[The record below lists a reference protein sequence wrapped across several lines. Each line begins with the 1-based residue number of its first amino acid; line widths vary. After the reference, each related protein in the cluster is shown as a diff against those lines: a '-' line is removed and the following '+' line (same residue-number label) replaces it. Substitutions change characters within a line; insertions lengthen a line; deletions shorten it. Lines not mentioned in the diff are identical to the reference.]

1 MQLTLGFHGGAGTVT
16 GSRFLVETPG
26 LRLLVDC
33 GQFQGLKELRLRNW
47 RRPEFDPRRL
57 QAVLLTHAHIDHSG
71 YLPRLV
77 REGFRG
83 PVYCTPATRDLAD
96 ILLRDA
102 ARLQEEDAEFAN
114 RKGFSKHH
122 PALPL
127 FTERDAEAALSL
139 FQPTDFGR
147 ELPLPD
153 GALGTFS
160 RSGHILG
167 ASVVRL
173 SVETG
178 GQATTIAFS
187 GDLGRYDAPLH
198 RDPEPLPACETLVL
212 ESTYGGRT
220 HGGES
225 LAARLRRPF
234 RETVE
239 RGGVVLVPAFAV
251 ARAQLVLLLLAE
263 LMDDGE
269 LPSLPIHLDSPMAVD
284 VTRLYE
290 RYAAGELDPD
300 VPNRLRRVI
309 GSGRVHLHRTRDE
322 SRTLNSL
329 AGPRVIVSASGML
342 SGGRVLHHLERL
354 LPDSRNL
361 IVLTGYQAIGT
372 RGRTLLEGATT
383 LRMHGQDIPV
393 GARHLA
399 LDGLSAHADQDDLL
413 RWVRSGPKPRTIF
426 LAHGEPEAAE
436 ALAAAL
442 VGAGYHAVRPSLG
455 ESFAYVP
462 GSGHWAS
469 AGRQA

>member
-1 MQLTLGFHGGAGTVT
+1 MTLGFHGGAGTVT
-16 GSRFLVETPG
+16 GSRFLVETPD

-33 GQFQGLKELRLRNW
+33 GQFQGLKALRLRNW
-47 RRPEFDPRRL
+47 RRPDFDPRCV

-83 PVYCTPATRDLAD
+83 PIYCTPATRDLAD

-102 ARLQEEDAEFAN
+102 ARLQEEDAEYAN

-127 FTERDAEAALSL
+127 FTEHDAEVALSL
-139 FQPTDFGR
+139 FEPIAFGR

-153 GALGTFS
+153 GARALFA

-167 ASVVRL
+167 SSVVRL
-173 SVETG
+173 SVAVG
-178 GQATTIAFS
+178 GQTTTLVFS

-198 RDPEPLPACETLVL
+198 RDPEPLPACETLIL

-220 HGGES
+220 HGDES
-225 LAARLRRPF
+225 LAGRLRRPF

-239 RGGVVLVPAFAV
+239 RGGLVLIPAFAV

-263 LMDDGE
+263 MMDGGE

-290 RYAAGELDPD
+290 RYATEGELDPD
-300 VPNRLRRVI
+300 MPRRLRRVM
-309 GSGRVHLHRTRDE
+309 GSGRVHLHRSRDE
-322 SRTLNSL
+322 SRALNSL

-354 LPDSRNL
+354 LPDPRNL
-361 IVLTGYQAIGT
+361 IVLTGYQAVGT
-372 RGRTLLEGATT
+372 RGRSLLEGATT
-383 LRMHGQDIPV
+383 LRMHGRDVPV

-399 LDGLSAHADQDDLL
+399 LDGLSAHADRDDLL
-413 RWVRSGPKPRTIF
+413 RWVRSGPKPRTVF
-426 LAHGEPEAAE
+426 LAHGEPEEAE

-442 VGAGYHAVRPSLG
+442 AGAGYHAVRPSLG
-455 ESFAYVP
+455 ESFAFVP
-462 GSGHWAS
+462 GSGRWAS
-469 AGRQA
+469 AGRLA